1 MDDKVIDIDYI
12 KSLTKPTTNFLC
24 DLKANIYDLKFQ
36 SFRVRDL
43 DTGFTLFEIEDCGET
58 DEEDLTDDSRIIK
71 YHLGSDFLELSQL
84 GTNLTFSV
92 GNKPVKNLI
101 MIERHYFK
109 EKLIKSF
116 EFKFDFCIPNSVNN
130 WETIYT
136 IPQLDDETKLDM
148 INSPWETQSDSFYF
162 VDNKLIMHHKA
173 YYNYADL

>member
-1 MDDKVIDIDYI
+1 MNDKVIDIDYI
-12 KSLTKPTTNFLC
+12 KSLTKPTTGFLC
-24 DLKANIYDLKFQ
+24 DLKANIYDIKFL

-43 DTGFTLFEIEDCGET
+43 DTGFTLFEVEDSGEAV
-58 DEEDLTDDSRIIK
+58 DEDMSDDNRIIK
-71 YHLGSDFLELSQL
+71 YHLGSDFLELSSL

-92 GNKPVKNLI
+92 GSKPVKNLI

-109 EKLIKSF
+109 EKLIKEF

-148 INSPWETQSDSFYF
+148 INSPWETVSDSFYF

-173 YYNYADL
+173 YYNYSDI